1 MSTCP
6 FCSEE
11 IAADSA
17 ECPSC
22 GRELPGPS
30 LANVGDAP
38 PVQPSKSN
46 AKKWILIGGAG
57 CGFCVL
63 ILACLAAFLLPMVS
77 KARDAARELAA
88 EAAARNEQQV
98 QDSDE
103 QLMEMD
109 TLSSE
114 DDSGSGGGLMPPA
127 TTAPR
132 AQAAAADPVATLKNL
147 GAVIKRNDQGEV
159 VTVSFD
165 TPLVAFGNKEITDTV
180 LVHIKELTNL
190 QTLDL
195 PKQITDAGL
204 VHLKGL
210 TRLQTL
216 DLLSTQI
223 TDAGLVHLK
232 GLTKLQSLD
241 LPEQITDA
249 GVADLQKAL
258 PNCKILKY
266 K

>member
-1 MSTCP
+1 
-6 FCSEE
+6 
-11 IAADSA
+11 
-17 ECPSC
+17 
-22 GRELPGPS
+22 
-30 LANVGDAP
+30 
-38 PVQPSKSN
+38 
-46 AKKWILIGGAG
+46 
-57 CGFCVL
+57 
-63 ILACLAAFLLPMVS
+63 
-77 KARDAARELAA
+77 
-88 EAAARNEQQV
+88 
-98 QDSDE
+98 
-103 QLMEMD
+103 
-109 TLSSE
+109 
-114 DDSGSGGGLMPPA
+114 MPPA

-241 LPEQITDA
+241 LPKQITDA